1 MTARLVPA
9 LLIVFAAVYLWQTSL
24 IPLDPWSAE
33 EAITARTLPY
43 VYGIVLLVLASI
55 RLVAAS
61 KTDGEFLPGSLRR
74 LALIGG
80 FVIVYGLAI
89 PRIGIW
95 PATAL
100 FTASCLWVE
109 GERRL
114 PVVTGVP
121 IGLALLGYLL
131 IEQLPNV
138 YLPPGIWFE
147 GIGQASS

>member
-9 LLIVFAAVYLWQTSL
+9 LLVVFAAVYLWQTSL

-43 VYGIVLLVLASI
+43 AYGIVLLVLAGI
-55 RLVAAS
+55 RLVATARFEH
-61 KTDGEFLPGSLRR
+61 EFLPGSLKR
-74 LALIGG
+74 LLFIGLL
-80 FVIVYGLAI
+80 VIVYGLAI

-100 FTASCLWVE
+100 FTAGCLWVE
-109 GERRL
+109 GERRTTVVAGL
-114 PVVTGVP
+114 P
-121 IGLALLGYLL
+121 IALAVLGYLL
-131 IEQLPNV
+131 IELLLNV

-147 GIGQASS
+147 GLLETAS